1 MYSNVIS
8 ALEFIN
14 YEVQNLKLDIK
25 HSGKDYNEYEYEY
38 DEDYYEDGGGDDRGW
53 SSLPMLEVR
62 NVVCKIST
70 RFIPLL
76 MK

>member
-38 DEDYYEDGGGDDRGW
+38 DEDYYEDGVGDDRG
-53 SSLPMLEVR
+53 
-62 NVVCKIST
+62 
-70 RFIPLL
+70 
-76 MK
+76 

>member
-1 MYSNVIS
+1 MGIVSWGIGCANGNPGVYSNVIS

-38 DEDYYEDGGGDDRGW
+38 DEDYYEDGGGDDRG
-53 SSLPMLEVR
+53 
-62 NVVCKIST
+62 
-70 RFIPLL
+70 
-76 MK
+76 